1 MSKTYSIFYSWQSD
15 TKDKSRSI
23 IENAL
28 SIAKQELQEN
38 EGISIEIDHSTLGKS
53 GMPSIDQTIL
63 RKIDNCDI
71 FLCDLTPVVEYQKTE
86 SNGKNITKLVPNPNV
101 LLELGYAMSAVGVD
115 YIIPVAHK
123 GKWLP
128 SEMPFDIN
136 HHSLYCFTKDEC
148 NLTNSILAVINYIK
162 KNGPHRHLDKPFWRH
177 ELSLLFMKV
186 KEKVSSKPYDPYK
199 DAIIEHSTEFFKRR
213 MCAAFPGKRGLIE
226 YTDRKQIRKALSK
239 LLKVP
244 LKFKKAIGYDS
255 LTDPIWWFRGG
266 SAMNIDKYRYLGTGR
281 FLLSWDELKIRRLIA
296 YIDSGRYYSNYVYI
310 EFDGDRPTNLN
321 YDYYTSAKINELH
334 KSIPQVTEEYAI
346 FKPCCFLKKKITAQE
361 ADDGYTRILGKTIEL
376 KNRYEFRIRSLTPFN
391 YIIAA
396 KQSAFNNPDFD
407 RSSGAILDGMLD
419 GTVSKE
425 QMNEYMM
432 KFPKPYM

>member
-123 GKWLP
+123 GKWTHI
-128 SEMPFDIN
+128 EMPFDIN
-136 HHSLYCFTKDEC
+136 HHSIYAFTEKQC
-148 NLTNSILAVINYIK
+148 SLAKPIFDVVSYIK
-162 KNGPHRHLDKPFWRH
+162 KKGSHRHLDQPFWYH
-177 ELSLLFMKV
+177 KLSLIITQV
-186 KEKVSSKPYDPYK
+186 KERFFTEPFDPYK
-199 DAIIEHSTEFFKRR
+199 DAITENSTVFFKRR
-213 MCAAFPGKRGLIE
+213 LCAAFPGERGLVE
-226 YTDRKQIRKALSK
+226 YTDQKQIRKALSK
-239 LLKVP
+239 LFEPP
-244 LKFKKAIGYDS
+244 LSFKKSIGWNS
-255 LTDPIWWFRGG
+255 MKDPIWWFRGG
-266 SAMNIDKYRYLGTGR
+266 SAMDIDKYRYLGKGR
-281 FLLSWDELKIRRLIA
+281 YLLGWEELKIRRLIA
-296 YIDSGRYYSNYVYI
+296 YIESGRYYSNYVYI
-310 EFDGDRPTNLN
+310 EFEGDSPTSV
-321 YDYYTSAKINELH
+321 YSGHYSPEKI
-334 KSIPQVTEEYAI
+334 EEEHRSLDQEMDSYAI
-346 FKPCCFLKKKITAQE
+346 FKPCAFYRKIITTQE
-361 ADDGYTRILGKTIEL
+361 ADDGHTKILGRIIDL
-376 KNRYEFRIRSLTPFN
+376 KKRCEYRMRSLTPFN

-396 KQSAFNNPDFD
+396 KQSAFNNNTFN
-407 RSSGAILDGMLD
+407 RTSREILDGMLD
-419 GTVSKE
+419 GSVSKE
-425 QMNEYMM
+425 QLNEYMM
-432 KFPKPYM
+432 SFPKPE